1 MTKVPFSSWNWDVT
15 KDQSAYPGG
24 FAGAEGARPEGQRV
38 RQPELMT
45 VRKSTWRRR
54 VPR

>member
-1 MTKVPFSSWNWDVT
+1 MTKVPFSSWNWDVK

-24 FAGAEGARPEGQRV
+24 FAGAGRRPEGQRV
-38 RQPELMT
+38 RQPELMI